1 MFAEIKFADKQPDY
15 PHLLAAHDLIR
26 YSITS
31 SSSEKDFTPIKS
43 RVSDDGWIIETLP
56 QAPKPKST
64 LAVDVTDGKDQ
75 KASQK
80 LDIPDTNP
88 RPTSPTQKP
97 ETTGTPP
104 TTAPPTTTPGITPP
118 TR

>member
-1 MFAEIKFADKQPDY
+1 MSQRIKFADKQ
-15 PHLLAAHDLIR
+15 LITHISGGTRPYR

-64 LAVDVTDGKDQ
+64 LAVDVTDGQ
-75 KASQK
+75 GSEASQK